1 MASGL
6 LEVMKLASQQANE
19 AGQPTDLRIGTVTS
33 VSPLKVQVS
42 SQFTLPSALLIV
54 PQHLTDYK
62 VKIRMEDA
70 TEDKEMTIKNALK
83 KGDKVAMLRKQGGQ
97 SYLIIDRI

>member
-6 LEVMKLASQQANE
+6 LDVMKLASKQARD
-19 AGQPTDLRIGTVTS
+19 ADQPTDLRIGTVTS
-33 VSPLKVQVS
+33 VNPLKIQVS
-42 SQFTLPSALLIV
+42 SQFTLPAALIIV
-54 PQHLTDYK
+54 PQHLTNYK
-62 VKIRMEDA
+62 VKVRMENS

-83 KGDKVAMLRKQGGQ
+83 KGDKVAMLRKEGGQ

>member
-6 LEVMKLASQQANE
+6 LDVMKLVSKQE
-19 AGQPTDLRIGTVTS
+19 RDSEQPTDLRIGTVTS
-33 VSPLKVQVS
+33 VSPLKVQIS
-42 SQFTLPSALLIV
+42 SQFTLPATLLIV
-54 PQHLTDYK
+54 PQHLTNYK
-62 VKIRMEDA
+62 VKVRMEDA

-83 KGDKVAMLRKQGGQ
+83 KGDKVAMLRKHGGQ